1 MQESRYGSPGFCDHF
16 IVPGFQTFF
25 IATAG
30 LVPAQVVDPAAAG
43 KIVGM
48 IAGIVP

>member
-1 MQESRYGSPGFCDHF
+1 MALCDVGFR
-16 IVPGFQTFF
+16 TFF

-30 LVPAQVVDPAAAG
+30 IVLAQVAGPAAAG